1 MVVSREVKALSQTFK
16 RCLVFIFLLAVPLA
30 ATIFFFSEAITRLLF
45 QRGSFVA
52 EDTAVVAQIQ
62 AFYAL
67 QIPFYMANV
76 LATRLIS
83 SLLTN
88 YLLLWSAAIYLLT
101 SIILNLLL
109 IKPLGVAGI
118 ALSTSCASLMNFVF
132 LLSCLRRILRERK

>member
-1 MVVSREVKALSQTFK
+1 LF
-16 RCLVFIFLLAVPLA
+16 AVPGTAIIYL
-30 ATIFFFSEAITRLLF
+30 FSEPIIHFLF

-52 EDTAVVAQIQ
+52 RDTVVVAEIQ

-67 QIPFYMANV
+67 QIPFYLANV

-88 YLLLWSAAIYLLT
+88 YLLLWSAAIYLTT

-118 ALSTSCASLMNFVF
+118 ALSTSCASLINFIF
-132 LLSCLRRILRERK
+132 LLYCLRWILRERK